1 MLHPDVTKP
10 MAPPTLKISSPGLKP
25 CRWVHKAPHLPPAA
39 LEEALFNAAF
49 HDGAHGL
56 HASTG
61 MVIATAGER
70 TSKPQMLIKN

>member
-1 MLHPDVTKP
+1 
-10 MAPPTLKISSPGLKP
+10 
-25 CRWVHKAPHLPPAA
+25 VHKAPHLPPAA

-61 MVIATAGER
+61 MVIATAGEH
-70 TSKPQMLIKN
+70 TSNSQMD